1 MSVEPR
7 EGTPNSPPEE
17 KVALK
22 ELDLRSLK
30 VNLTQCLRSR
40 CDSEDEEGASCCP
53 SGWFVAGGV
62 AAA

>member
-1 MSVEPR
+1 MSVEHR
-7 EGTPNSPPEE
+7 EGTANPPPEE

-30 VNLTQCLRSR
+30 VYLTQCLRSC
-40 CDSEDEEGASCCP
+40 CDAEGEEGASCWP
-53 SGWFVAGGV
+53 SCWFAAGF